1 MAKLSTHVLDTANG
15 VPAQGIKLEF
25 FKIENS
31 KHTLLKTLTTNV
43 DGRTDELLLDDT
55 TMDVGEYAIVFFV
68 GDYFNKRKTNEV
80 IGQNTEEAKPKF
92 LNRIPL
98 HFGISNKTE
107 NYHVPLLVSPWS
119 YSTYRGS

>member
-15 VPAQGIKLEF
+15 IPAQGIKLEF
-25 FKIENS
+25 FRVDGS
-31 KHTLLKTLTTNV
+31 KQILLKTLVTNA

-55 TMDVGEYAIVFFV
+55 TMAVGEYVIVFHV
-68 GDYFNKRKTNEV
+68 GEYFSNV
-80 IGQNTEEAKPKF
+80 INFADAAKSQQEPAF

-98 HFGISNKTE
+98 HFGISDASAG
-107 NYHVPLLVSPWS
+107 YHVPLLVSPWS

>member
-25 FKIENS
+25 FRVEGTEHQLIK
-31 KHTLLKTLTTNV
+31 TLLTNA
-43 DGRTDELLLDDT
+43 DGRTDELLLDANDIE
-55 TMDVGEYAIVFFV
+55 VGEYVIVFHV
-68 GDYFNKRKTNEV
+68 GDYFSKITGES
-80 IGQNTEEAKPKF
+80 TEPAF
-92 LNRIPL
+92 LNRIPIN
-98 HFGISNKTE
+98 FGIFDADA

>member
-15 VPAQGIKLEF
+15 IPAQGIKLEF
-25 FKIENS
+25 YRVEGSSERHIK
-31 KHTLLKTLTTNV
+31 TLKTNE
-43 DGRTDELLLDDT
+43 DGRTDELLLDDNSIE
-55 TMDVGEYAIVFFV
+55 VGEYVIVFYV
-68 GDYFNKRKTNEV
+68 ADYFSKENEK
-80 IGQNTEEAKPKF
+80 QDKPTF

-98 HFGISNKTE
+98 YFGISDANA